1 MKSMRRFLVL
11 LFFSAVIFSCK
22 KEDGEKISLEGIVTD
37 DISHQPIAG
46 IEILA
51 DAIKSSTG
59 WGILSDGKRA
69 SADRAVTDQN
79 GHYKLT
85 AKIFEGAER
94 LEFQISET
102 NMNRSYTYASEDL
115 YLSNVNRS
123 GNNKVDFELS
133 PIARLKINFKNATP
147 VSDSDFFYFGW
158 YPVGGSGTVIG
169 GSTQKEDC
177 GTIPPSAAITW
188 TGKDVCGAF
197 TVQTLAGRYTRV
209 YWTVKKGGVT
219 TNFHDSVFINRGV
232 LNQFSINY

>member
-1 MKSMRRFLVL
+1 MKSMRSFLIL
-11 LFFSAVIFSCK
+11 LFFSAIIFSCK
-22 KEDGEKISLEGIVTD
+22 KDQGETISLEGIVTD

-46 IEILA
+46 IGIQV

-69 SADRAVTDQN
+69 WAGRALTDQN
-79 GHYKLT
+79 GHYKLS

-94 LEFQISET
+94 LEFYISER
-102 NMNRSYTYASEDL
+102 NMNPSYSHTSADL

-133 PIARLKINFKNATP
+133 PIALLKINFKNATP

-158 YPVGGSGTVIG
+158 YHIGGSGTVIA

-219 TNFHDSVFINRGV
+219 TNFHDSVFINRGM